1 MFHKK
6 NDSLMETDI
15 VDNDIPLLVSKSAMK
30 KAEMKL
36 DVVNDEA
43 EIFGKEVK
51 LENTSSGHYSIPLN
65 EVTVSLENCLFA
77 DRKMLDDKKKK
88 IVKLHKQSAHPSAH
102 KLKTLLKDAELYD
115 TEIGHFLDELSNT
128 CDVCLRTKKTQ
139 HVQLCLY
146 LLLQNLIK

>member
-6 NDSLMETDI
+6 NDNFMLAGKKCLMETDI
-15 VDNDIPLLVSKSAMK
+15 VDNDIPLLMSKSAMK

-115 TEIGHFLDELSNT
+115 TEIGHFLDEL
-128 CDVCLRTKKTQ
+128 
-139 HVQLCLY
+139 
-146 LLLQNLIK
+146 